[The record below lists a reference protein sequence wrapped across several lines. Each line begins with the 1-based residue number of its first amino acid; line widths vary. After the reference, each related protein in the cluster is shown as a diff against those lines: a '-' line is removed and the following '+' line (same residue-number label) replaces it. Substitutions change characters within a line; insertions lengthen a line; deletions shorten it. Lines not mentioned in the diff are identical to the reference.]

1 MTYSMMRF
9 AAYDQVK
16 GLMHK
21 GESSQA
27 FSAIAINTRH
37 AARGQLL
44 ACKPLPLPVPHA
56 AARPDL
62 SQNGF
67 SRECAHRGH
76 SSHSRV
82 KPSIRCRSSLSL
94 ACVLAPVA
102 ALRLWPEL
110 RLIAL
115 GPAPHGA
122 GGNALAPLS
131 CPI

>member
-27 FSAIAINTRH
+27 FSAIAINTSY

-44 ACKPLPLPVPHA
+44 ACKPLPLPLPHA

-76 SSHSRV
+76 SSHPPGEAER
-82 KPSIRCRSSLSL
+82 PM
-94 ACVLAPVA
+94 
-102 ALRLWPEL
+102 PEF
-110 RLIAL
+110 LIARL
-115 GPAPHGA
+115 RA
-122 GGNALAPLS
+122 
-131 CPI
+131 CPCCGIAAMA